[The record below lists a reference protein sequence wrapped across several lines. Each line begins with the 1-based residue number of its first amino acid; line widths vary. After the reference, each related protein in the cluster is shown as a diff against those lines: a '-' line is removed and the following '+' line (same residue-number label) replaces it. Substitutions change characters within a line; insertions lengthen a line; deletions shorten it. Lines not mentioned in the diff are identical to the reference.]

1 MGMRMP
7 IDLYRVV
14 IPAYPLSIPI
24 SKKIVLLVFLVV
36 NKKST
41 RMPIGSICVV
51 NPAYQ
56 LSVLISKKIV
66 FLVFLVV

>member
-1 MGMRMP
+1 MGVRMP

-36 NKKST
+36 NKKKYADANWLNLC
-41 RMPIGSICVV
+41 P
-51 NPAYQ
+51 
-56 LSVLISKKIV
+56 
-66 FLVFLVV
+66 